1 MIRNALLA
9 LTATAAL
16 AACEPASSS
25 SSNGV
30 PLGEYVMVGFG
41 KETVPLRNV
50 SLVLSEGQV
59 SGVASCNNY
68 TAQNN
73 AALPALQLGPIAAT
87 KKACFEGMAFEQEYF
102 EALQAATSAEYN
114 GGVLTVKGPV
124 WMQFE
129 RGHRR

>member
-1 MIRNALLA
+1 MIRNTLIA

-16 AACEPASSS
+16 AACTPADSSA
-25 SSNGV
+25 SNGV

-50 SLVLSEGQV
+50 SLVLAEGQV
-59 SGVASCNNY
+59 SGMGSCNNY

-87 KKACFEGMAFEQEYF
+87 KKACFKGMEFEQKYF
-102 EALQAATSAEYN
+102 DALQAATSVEYN

-129 RGHRR
+129 HGHRK